1 MRFSGLRGGSAT
13 NALARSRAGGGE
25 DDDCGGGFD
34 FSRFAFRARLG
45 EREGSRAERRR
56 MSDS

>member
-1 MRFSGLRGGSAT
+1 MDALQWTSWRFRNECAR
-13 NALARSRAGGGE
+13 ALASAF